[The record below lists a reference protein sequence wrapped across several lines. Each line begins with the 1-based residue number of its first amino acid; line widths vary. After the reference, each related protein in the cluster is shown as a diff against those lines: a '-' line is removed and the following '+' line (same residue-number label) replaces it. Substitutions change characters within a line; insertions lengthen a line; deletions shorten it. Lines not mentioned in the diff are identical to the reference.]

1 MKITTIIPAYKAK
14 YLHDLLI
21 ALYHQT
27 VRPERVIFS
36 DDSPD
41 RAFHAE
47 LQSDALKAA
56 TAGMNIEVVDGPR
69 AGAFANCRHLLKVWN
84 GSTPLAHL
92 LLDDDVIYP
101 DFYERHLAVHAM
113 GGVDCTVSRRWTA
126 VESGQPVGRLPVPEQ
141 VRLHGERAFLLAPE
155 FLFSTT
161 IPTCNNWLGELSN
174 AVFNHDTAA
183 LLDDPRLAGISF
195 EGLGDIGL
203 FLSASLKKPVG
214 FLNEP
219 LGYFRLSPSQNSQ
232 VRSTRDFKQ
241 GRLAW
246 IALGLAAL
254 RLNKL
259 GRDQASQCFGTSAG
273 LIMNDYAG
281 VEDMAAFCDLLPGLV
296 RCEPA
301 ACERFVEIWHA
312 FLASR

>member
-27 VRPERVIFS
+27 VRPERVIIS

-41 RAFHAE
+41 RAFHAA
-47 LQSDALKAA
+47 LQSDALRAA
-56 TAGMNIEVVDGPR
+56 TTGMNIEVIEGPR
-69 AGAFANCRHLLKVWN
+69 TGAFANCRHLLKAWN

-101 DFYERHLAVHAM
+101 EFYERHLAVHAT
-113 GGVDCTVSRRWTA
+113 GSVDCTVSRRWTA
-126 VESGQPVGRLPVPEQ
+126 LESGQPVSRLPVPEQ
-141 VRLHGERAFLLAPE
+141 VRRHGDRALLLAPE

-161 IPTCNNWLGELSN
+161 IPTCNNWLGEVSN
-174 AVFNHDTAA
+174 AVFNHDAA
-183 LLDDPRLAGISF
+183 GLLDNPQLAGISF

-203 FLSASLKKPVG
+203 FLSASLKKPIG
-214 FLNEP
+214 YLNEP
-219 LGYFRLSPSQNSQ
+219 LGYFRMNPSQNSQ

-254 RLNKL
+254 RLKKVEPE
-259 GRDQASQCFGTSAG
+259 QAAQCFSNTGS
-273 LIMNDYAG
+273 LIMRDFAG
-281 VEDMAAFCDLLPGLV
+281 VDDMAPFCELLPGLV
-296 RCEPA
+296 RCEPT
-301 ACERFVEIWHA
+301 ACERFLEVWQA
-312 FLASR
+312 FLK

>member
-1 MKITTIIPAYKAK
+1 VKITTLIPAYKAK

-41 RAFHAE
+41 RAFQAA
-47 LQSDALKAA
+47 LQSDELRAA
-56 TAGMNIEVVDGPR
+56 TAGMNIEVVEGPR
-69 AGAFANCRHLLKVWN
+69 AGAFANCRHLLKIWN
-84 GSTPLAHL
+84 GSTSLAHL

-101 DFYERHLAVHAM
+101 EFYERHLAVHAT
-113 GGVDCTVSRRWTA
+113 GSVDCTVSRRWTA
-126 VESGQPVGRLPVPEQ
+126 LESGQPVSRLPVPEQ
-141 VRLHGERAFLLAPE
+141 VRLNGERAFLLSPE

-161 IPTCNNWLGELSN
+161 IPACNNWLGELSN
-174 AVFNHDTAA
+174 AVFNRNTAA
-183 LLDDPRLAGISF
+183 LLAEPHLSGISF

-203 FLSASLKKPVG
+203 FLSTSLQKPIG

-254 RLNKL
+254 RLNKI
-259 GRDQASQCFGTSAG
+259 GREQASQCFGMTAG
-273 LIMNDYAG
+273 LVMKDYAG
-281 VEDMAAFCDLLPGLV
+281 VEDMASFCEVLPGLV
-296 RCEPA
+296 RGESA
-301 ACERFVEIWHA
+301 ACERFLELWHA
-312 FLASR
+312 YLERR